1 MYNAHQEHI
10 DCVIHEA
17 TRDDALVIIGHG
29 LTGHKDRDLYVHLAE
44 SLSDLGWPCLRFS
57 FSGHG
62 KSEGKFTEM
71 TISKEVS
78 DLQSLLDQYK
88 GSKKIAYIGHSMG
101 AAVGALTVAKEDRIS
116 TLISLAGMVNT
127 KAFYDQEF
135 GELIPDQDSMWDE
148 SDFPLSCVF
157 QSDLYQIDSIISAVR
172 DIKIP
177 WLMLHGEADDVV
189 LPNHSTELYHSI
201 KGKKK
206 LVPIPNCDHQFSDHY
221 STITEEIAE
230 WLTRY
235 LK

>member
-1 MYNAHQEHI
+1 MMSLLS
-10 DCVIHEA
+10 
-17 TRDDALVIIGHG
+17 LV
-29 LTGHKDRDLYVHLAE
+29 E

-148 SDFPLSCVF
+148 SDFPL
-157 QSDLYQIDSIISAVR
+157 R
-172 DIKIP
+172 RKR
-177 WLMLHGEADDVV
+177 
-189 LPNHSTELYHSI
+189 
-201 KGKKK
+201 
-206 LVPIPNCDHQFSDHY
+206 HQNPVAHV
-221 STITEEIAE
+221 T
-230 WLTRY
+230 W
-235 LK
+235 